1 MQLLEKIYNSRLTL
15 KGLLSNEWDTSVI
28 NDISLKELEIM
39 YNEQNDK
46 SVTNSGCNVSLS
58 NLKIPS
64 HKLHI
69 IYYNFPQL
77 HLTGPKINK
86 TCCDKLTAMYK
97 QDGIEVDDEDTMFE
111 KEDSLLII
119 INEPVTVNI
128 QTNIETM
135 YHKGLEE
142 LSSGIN
148 PILEKEMKENDF
160 KMSKY
165 YFRNV
170 HIFFIDTLYRNLLS
184 HELVPI
190 HIPVRDKKE
199 IQQILDDTNSLI
211 HQLPIILRTD
221 PIAKFIRLCPGNIC
235 KIIRNSEKSGESI
248 YYRVC
253 K

>member
-1 MQLLEKIYNSRLTL
+1 MHLLEKVYNSRITL
-15 KGLLSNEWDTSVI
+15 REVLSNEWDTSVI
-28 NDISLKELEIM
+28 NDVSLKELEVM
-39 YNEQNDK
+39 YNQHNDK
-46 SVTNSGCNVSLS
+46 SVMNSGCNMSLT

-64 HKLHI
+64 HKLHV

-77 HLTGPKINK
+77 HLTGTKINK

-97 QDGIEVDDEDTMFE
+97 QDGIETDDEELMFE

-119 INEPVTVNI
+119 INEPVSENI
-128 QTNIETM
+128 QTNIEIM
-135 YHKGLEE
+135 YNKGLEE
-142 LSSGIN
+142 LSGGLD
-148 PILEKEMKENDF
+148 PVLEKEMKDNNFE
-160 KMSKY
+160 MSKH

-170 HIFFIDTLYRNLLS
+170 HIFFIDVLYRNLLR
-184 HELVPI
+184 HELVPV
-190 HIPVRDKKE
+190 HIPIRDKGE
-199 IQQILDDTNSLI
+199 INQILQDTNSMI

-221 PIAKFIRLCPGNIC
+221 PMAKLIRLCPGNIC

>member
-1 MQLLEKIYNSRLTL
+1 MHLLEKVYQSRVTL
-15 KGLLSNEWDTSVI
+15 KDILSTEWDTNPIV
-28 NDISLKELEIM
+28 DVSLKELEVM
-39 YNEQNDK
+39 YNQQNDK
-46 SVTNSGCNVSLS
+46 SIMNSGCNVTLS
-58 NLKIPS
+58 NLHIPS

-86 TCCDKLTAMYK
+86 TCCDKLTSLYK
-97 QDGIEVDDEDTMFE
+97 QDGIEVDDDENMFD

-119 INEPVTVNI
+119 INEPVSENI
-128 QTNIETM
+128 QTNMETM

-142 LSSGIN
+142 LSSGMN
-148 PILEKEMKENDF
+148 PILESEMRDSNFE
-160 KMSKY
+160 MSKY

-170 HIFFIDTLYRNLLS
+170 HIFCIDTLYRNLLN
-184 HELVPI
+184 HDLVPV
-190 HIPVRDKKE
+190 HIPIRNKQDIE
-199 IQQILDDTNSLI
+199 QILVDTNSML

-221 PIAKFIRLCPGNIC
+221 PMAKLIRLCPGNIC

>member
-1 MQLLEKIYNSRLTL
+1 MHLLEKVHNSRLTL
-15 KGLLSNEWDTSVI
+15 KQILSNEWDTRVI
-28 NDISLKELEIM
+28 NELSLKELEIM
-39 YNEQNDK
+39 YNQQNEK
-46 SVTNSGCNVSLS
+46 SIMNSGCNFTL
-58 NLKIPS
+58 NHLKIPS
-64 HKLHI
+64 HKLHV

-97 QDGIEVDDEDTMFE
+97 QEGIENDDEDNLFN
-111 KEDSLLII
+111 KEDSLLVI
-119 INEPVTVNI
+119 INEPVSENI

-135 YHKGLEE
+135 YHKGLDE
-142 LSSGIN
+142 LSSGLSPEIVS
-148 PILEKEMKENDF
+148 EMKENDF
-160 KMSKY
+160 EMSNY

-170 HIFFIDTLYRNLLS
+170 HIFYIDTLYRNLLEHS
-184 HELVPI
+184 LVPV

-199 IQQILDDTNSLI
+199 IKQILDETNSMI

-221 PIAKFIRLCPGNIC
+221 PMAKLIRLCPGNIC
-235 KIIRNSEKSGESI
+235 KIIRKSEKSGESI